1 MGGWSGVHLFD
12 STTKQPSGCKKCSTS
27 PNNFLLFKPM
37 FNLEQ
42 CTSIHY
48 QSLSL
53 RNSIKFSTETSQK
66 YQFETPNICHS
77 LVTEKH
83 SIWHHN
89 TLLQLIFRKSPN
101 PKLFLI
107 SSNSSSI
114 PFALAQ
120 LASLQNIS
128 LMIIHSNL
136 VHPFSPFH
144 HPQSVVALW
153 IGIWL

>member
-1 MGGWSGVHLFD
+1 MGGWSGVHLLIRLQ
-12 STTKQPSGCKKCSTS
+12 SSHLVAKKMFNFS
-27 PNNFLLFKPM
+27 NNFLLFKPM

-144 HPQSVVALW
+144 HPQSVVALR